1 MTDDANSDPSDP
13 SNPSNPSTSTL
24 KGAGE
29 ALLEGLPFRVGSTI
43 AGKYRIDRVLGAGG
57 MGIILAGHHVALDQ
71 RVAIKV
77 LKPSALDNAEFVA
90 RFSRE
95 ARAAARLRSEHVAR
109 VLDVGQSETGLP
121 YMVMEYLSGKD
132 LSRVVRERGP
142 LPIVDATEYVIQACE
157 GLAEA
162 HRAGIVHRDLKPA
175 NLFLTQ
181 ATDGTPLVKV
191 LDFGIS
197 KLSNRP
203 EDTGPS
209 ESLTQTQSMI
219 GSPHYM
225 SPEQLKS
232 AKDVDARTDI
242 WSLGGVLFKLLT
254 SEPAFDGAST
264 PELCVAILV
273 GEPRD
278 LRALRP
284 DLPEALVQVVMKC
297 LLKDPALR
305 YPSVSELA
313 HALAA
318 FAPPHAATSVDRIAR
333 VGALAH
339 PGQSPSDPPP
349 LLRASTAV
357 HEAADL
363 AGPTVQG
370 SFNVEMTTMTA
381 SASSVPADTKPSES
395 VIIERKNR
403 RLGTIIAIAGAL
415 GLVAVVSGVAI
426 TSLRGG
432 TSTSTRASA
441 SGSGSPSGS
450 ASGASVSPSASGASV
465 STSASTSASASA
477 SASGS
482 GGGHAAPRG
491 ATPTRAAAT
500 KPPAPPVAAPA
511 PGPSST
517 STVPDFGGRK

>member
-1 MTDDANSDPSDP
+1 MTDDDQGDSSASAPSV
-13 SNPSNPSTSTL
+13 STL
-24 KGAGE
+24 KGASE
-29 ALLEGLPFRVGSTI
+29 ALLEGLPFSVGSII
-43 AGKYRIDRVLGAGG
+43 AGKYRVDRVLGAGG

-77 LKPSALDNAEFVA
+77 LKPSTLDNAELVA

-132 LSRVVRERGP
+132 LSRIVRERGP
-142 LPIVDATEYVIQACE
+142 LPVVDAAEYVLQACE

-175 NLFLTQ
+175 NLFLTK

-197 KLSNRP
+197 KLVNRP
-203 EDTGPS
+203 DDAGPS
-209 ESLTQTQSMI
+209 ENLTQTQSMI

-254 SEPAFDGAST
+254 NEPAFDGAST

-284 DLPEALVQVVMKC
+284 DVPEDLVGVVLKC
-297 LLKDPALR
+297 LHKDPRQR
-305 YPSVSELA
+305 YATVSELA
-313 HALAA
+313 QALAA
-318 FAPPHAATSVDRIAR
+318 FAPPHAASSVDRIAR

-339 PGQSPSDPPP
+339 PGMLPSDAPPAFTP
-349 LLRASTAV
+349 SPEVRSDQAI
-357 HEAADL
+357 H
-363 AGPTVQG
+363 
-370 SFNVEMTTMTA
+370 VEMTTMTA
-381 SASSVPADTKPSES
+381 SASSMPVDAAPSEA
-395 VIIERKNR
+395 VVVERKKGKGIAMI
-403 RLGTIIAIAGAL
+403 LGIAAGI
-415 GLVAVVSGVAI
+415 GLLAIVGGVAV
-426 TSLRGG
+426 TSLRG
-432 TSTSTRASA
+432 TAR
-441 SGSGSPSGS
+441 
-450 ASGASVSPSASGASV
+450 PSASTTTTTTTTTSPSSEPPPAESV
-465 STSASTSASASA
+465 EVPAVVVARPSASASA
-477 SASGS
+477 SVHRVPVVRPPTIKAPSAS
-482 GGGHAAPRG
+482 AVV
-491 ATPTRAAAT
+491 
-500 KPPAPPVAAPA
+500 APPVVTATTP
-511 PGPSST
+511 T